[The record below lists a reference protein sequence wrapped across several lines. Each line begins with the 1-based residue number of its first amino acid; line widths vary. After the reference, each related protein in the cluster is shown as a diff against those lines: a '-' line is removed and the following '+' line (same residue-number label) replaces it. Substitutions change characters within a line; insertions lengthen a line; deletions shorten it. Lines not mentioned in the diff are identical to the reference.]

1 MSHGTLDQTA
11 HDVAKRASAEAA
23 KRGLRIV
30 GMTSRRYGQHRA
42 FTFDYEP
49 IRKAR
54 AKSDS
59 QIATDLP
66 TDRIR
71 RGGVRGQGELL

>member
-1 MSHGTLDQTA
+1 MSHGTLDQPA
-11 HDVAKRASAEAA
+11 HDAAKRAAVDAA

-30 GMTSRRYGQHRA
+30 GMTSRRYGDHRA

-54 AKSDS
+54 KSDS
-59 QIATDLP
+59 QIATVAGSD
-66 TDRIR
+66 TIR
-71 RGGVRGQGELL
+71 RGGIPPQGELL

>member
-1 MSHGTLDQTA
+1 MSLGHLDQPA
-11 HDVAKRASAEAA
+11 LDAAKRAAAEAA

-49 IRKAR
+49 IRKGR

-59 QIATDLP
+59 QIATDQA
-66 TDRIR
+66 TDTIR